1 VFVLISLQELEL
13 RPVQFK
19 VDIPAGEIEYD
30 ATLKQASALHAEGA
44 AELVN
49 HALGEIRVRG
59 SLSVTI
65 EAPCDRCLETASFP
79 VRKDFDLLYYPS
91 DEYEAAGDDEIR
103 DTESEVAYYDG
114 DRLDLSEILRE
125 VVLLALPMQMV
136 CSESCKG
143 ICPACGGNRNLRE
156 CDCRVETADDR
167 WNKLRTLRAELEPRH

>member
-1 VFVLISLQELEL
+1 VLISLQELEL

-19 VDIPAGEIEYD
+19 IDIPAGEIEYD
-30 ATLKQASALHAEGA
+30 AALKQAAVLHAEGA

-49 HALGEIRVRG
+49 HALNEIRIRG

-91 DEYEAAGDDEIR
+91 DEYEAASEEEIR
-103 DTESEVAYYDG
+103 QTESEVAYYEG
-114 DRLDLSEILRE
+114 DRLNLSEILRE
-125 VVLLALPMQMV
+125 VVLLALPMQMI

-143 ICPACGGNRNLRE
+143 ICPACGENRNLRE
-156 CDCRVETADDR
+156 CDCHAEAADDR
-167 WNKLRTLRAELEPRH
+167 WSKLRTLRAELEPRH

>member
-1 VFVLISLQELEL
+1 VLISLQELEL

-19 VDIPAGEIEYD
+19 IDIPAGEIEYD
-30 ATLKQASALHAEGA
+30 AALKQSSVLHAEGA

-49 HALGEIRVRG
+49 HALSEIRIRG

-91 DEYEAAGDDEIR
+91 DEYEAAGEEEIR
-103 DTESEVAYYDG
+103 HTESEVAYYEG
-114 DRLDLSEILRE
+114 DRLNLSEILRE

-143 ICPACGGNRNLRE
+143 ICPSCGQNRNLRE
-156 CDCRVETADDR
+156 CDCHVEAADDR
-167 WNKLRTLRAELEPRH
+167 WSKLKALRAELEPRH